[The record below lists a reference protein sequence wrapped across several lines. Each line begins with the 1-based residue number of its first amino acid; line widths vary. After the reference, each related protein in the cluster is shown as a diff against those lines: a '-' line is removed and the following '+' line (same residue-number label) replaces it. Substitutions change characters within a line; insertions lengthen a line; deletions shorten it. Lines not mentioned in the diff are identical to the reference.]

1 MTASALLLWS
11 PEAAARF
18 EYVPPAPEAPRPSLA
33 RPAPATP
40 SPSGAPLGD
49 AVEALAPDGTWI
61 LLDNQLD
68 PRRPTSRAYPDLRSL
83 LEGEGLAAERDG
95 EALKVGPAAAAPAP
109 VPVWEVRRGELLRD
123 TLGRWSDR
131 AGVEV
136 VWLTDRRWRLEAGRS
151 YRGAYG
157 SVVQALL
164 WGLSGQPQAPVGELS
179 GTGRGRVLTMLHRPG
194 GTGRP
199 DR

>member
-1 MTASALLLWS
+1 M
-11 PEAAARF
+11 
-18 EYVPPAPEAPRPSLA
+18 PPAPEVPRPSLV
-33 RPAPATP
+33 RPFPAA
-40 SPSGAPLGD
+40 PSGPPLGE
-49 AVEALAPDGTWI
+49 AVGTHAPDGALI
-61 LLDNQLD
+61 LMDPRLD
-68 PRRPTSRAYPDLRSL
+68 PRRPTERAYPDLRSL

-95 EALKVGPAAAAPAP
+95 GALQVAPADPAPPP

-131 AGVEV
+131 VGVEL

-151 YRGAYG
+151 YRGDYG

-194 GTGRP
+194 GTGRSV
-199 DR
+199 R